1 MNKEKKNRCLYK
13 CESITDG
20 YEYSKMAKYFP
31 KRIYWV
37 YVKLVTLLNFVITG
51 FISLLF
57 KNWIISLIFFAL
69 LEIYI
74 FIYYKTC
81 LESVT
86 ERFQNN
92 RIKKGMAEASGEN
105 EFYEDYIIISDKKS
119 SVTINYSEI
128 SRCMETDTNFYFEYP
143 NKNIIIIIQ
152 KNKCDLELINFIR
165 SKFKNLENNLGD
177 NSKIKGVDNLK
188 NIDNTLSISYFMT
201 FLFILTI
208 GSLWGALWLYSVIDE
223 LNPQHGFNFLKNT
236 WIFWCWLPIPITS
249 ILLGYKYKN
258 KGINCTKNIVGGF
271 IIVFL
276 LLIYGSFCLMPTF
289 SEDYSKINDYRN
301 YIDANIPS
309 NGELEIHYWGNYFD
323 DDKKEYSIINVYYD
337 KEDVSN
343 LVSSIENSKNW
354 ILSTKIKSEL
364 KILLPSEFRAK
375 EDLYYSVY
383 NKTTNEYNVIPEES
397 GIYEIYAMSYD
408 KNKKELIIHKYKFI
422 YNK

>member
-1 MNKEKKNRCLYK
+1 MNKEKKNGCLYK

-37 YVKLVTLLNFVITG
+37 YIKLGTLLNLVITG

-57 KNWIISLIFFAL
+57 KNWVISLIFFVL

-105 EFYEDYIIISDKKS
+105 EFYKDYIIISDKKS

-128 SRCMETDTNFYFEYP
+128 SRCVETDTNFYFEYP

-177 NSKIKGVDNLK
+177 NSKIKGVDNFK

-236 WIFWCWLPIPITS
+236 WIFWCWLPIPIAS
-249 ILLGYKYKN
+249 IVLGYKYKN

-271 IIVFL
+271 IICL
-276 LLIYGSFCLMPTF
+276 LLLVCGSFCLMPTF
-289 SEDYSKINDYRN
+289 SEDYSKINDYKN

-309 NGELEIHYWGNYFD
+309 SGELEIHYWGNYFD

-383 NKTTNEYNVIPEES
+383 NKTSNEYNVIPEES
-397 GIYEIYAMSYD
+397 GIYEIYAMSYN
-408 KNKKELIIHKYKFI
+408 KNKKELIIHKYKLM

>member
-1 MNKEKKNRCLYK
+1 MALIILIFKNRQF
-13 CESITDG
+13 SI
-20 YEYSKMAKYFP
+20 
-31 KRIYWV
+31 I
-37 YVKLVTLLNFVITG
+37 
-51 FISLLF
+51 FIF
-57 KNWIISLIFFAL
+57 I
-69 LEIYI
+69 EIYI
-74 FIYYKTC
+74 LIHYKIC
-81 LESVT
+81 LEPLA
-86 ERFQNN
+86 EKIQNN
-92 RIKKGMAEASGEN
+92 RLKNGIVESSYEN
-105 EFYEDYIIISDKKS
+105 EFYDDFFIHKGKKS
-119 SVTINYSEI
+119 SITINYSEI
-128 SRCMETDTNFYFEYP
+128 SRCVETDTNFYLEHP
-143 NKNIIIIIQ
+143 VKNMIIILQ

-249 ILLGYKYKN
+249 IVLGYKYKN

-364 KILLPSEFRAK
+364 KILLPSQFRAK

-408 KNKKELIIHKYKFI
+408 KNKKELIIHKYKLM

>member
-57 KNWIISLIFFAL
+57 KNWIISLIFFVL

-92 RIKKGMAEASGEN
+92 RIKKGLAEASGEN
-105 EFYEDYIIISDKKS
+105 EFYEDYIIINHKKS

-128 SRCMETDTNFYFEYP
+128 SRCVETDTNFYLEYP
-143 NKNIIIIIQ
+143 NKNLIIIIQ

-177 NSKIKGVDNLK
+177 SSNFKGVDNFK
-188 NIDNTLSISYFMT
+188 NTDNTLSISYFMT

-208 GSLWGALWLYSVIDE
+208 GSLWGALWSYSLIDE
-223 LNPQHGFNFLKNT
+223 LNPQHAFNFLKNT

-249 ILLGYKYKN
+249 IVLGYKYKN

-289 SEDYSKINDYRN
+289 NEDYSKINDYKN

-309 NGELEIHYWGNYFD
+309 SGELEIHYWGNYFD

-337 KEDVSN
+337 KEDVSD

-364 KILLPSEFRAK
+364 KILLPSQFRAK

-383 NKTTNEYNVIPEES
+383 NKTINEYNTIPNES
-397 GIYEIYAMSYD
+397 GVYEIYAMKYD
-408 KNKKELIIHKYKFI
+408 KTKKELTIHKYKLM

>member
-57 KNWIISLIFFAL
+57 KNWIISLIFFVL

-92 RIKKGMAEASGEN
+92 RIKKGLAEASGEN
-105 EFYEDYIIISDKKS
+105 EFYEDYIIINHKKS

-128 SRCMETDTNFYFEYP
+128 SRCVETDTNFYLEYP
-143 NKNIIIIIQ
+143 NKNLIIIIQ

-177 NSKIKGVDNLK
+177 SSNFKGVDNFK
-188 NIDNTLSISYFMT
+188 NTDNTLSISYFMT

-208 GSLWGALWLYSVIDE
+208 GSLWGALWSYSLIDE
-223 LNPQHGFNFLKNT
+223 LNPQHAFNFLKNT

-249 ILLGYKYKN
+249 IVLGYKYKN

-289 SEDYSKINDYRN
+289 NEDYSKINDYKN

-309 NGELEIHYWGNYFD
+309 SGELEIHYWGNYFD

-337 KEDVSN
+337 KEDVSD

-364 KILLPSEFRAK
+364 KILLPSQFRAK

-383 NKTTNEYNVIPEES
+383 NKTSNEYNTIPNES
-397 GIYEIYAMSYD
+397 GVYEIYAMRYD
-408 KNKKELIIHKYKFI
+408 KTKKELTIHKYKLM

>member
-1 MNKEKKNRCLYK
+1 MNKEKRNRCLYK

-20 YEYSKMAKYFP
+20 YEYSKLAKYFP

-37 YVKLVTLLNFVITG
+37 YIKLGTLLNLVITG

-57 KNWIISLIFFAL
+57 KNWIISLIFFVL

-128 SRCMETDTNFYFEYP
+128 SRCVETDTNFYFEYP

-165 SKFKNLENNLGD
+165 SKFKNLENKLGD
-177 NSKIKGVDNLK
+177 TSKIKDVS
-188 NIDNTLSISYFMT
+188 NINTLSISYFMN

-208 GSLWGALWLYSVIDE
+208 GSLWGALWLYSVIGE

-249 ILLGYKYKN
+249 IVLGYKYKN

-289 SEDYSKINDYRN
+289 SEDYSKINDYKN

-309 NGELEIHYWGNYFD
+309 SGELEIHYWGNYFD

-337 KEDVSN
+337 KEDVSD

-354 ILSTKIKSEL
+354 ILSTKMKSEL
-364 KILLPSEFRAK
+364 KILLPSQFRAK

-383 NKTTNEYNVIPEES
+383 NKTINEYNTIPNES
-397 GIYEIYAMSYD
+397 GVYEIYAMRYD
-408 KNKKELIIHKYKFI
+408 KTKKELTIHKYKLM

>member
-1 MNKEKKNRCLYK
+1 MNKEKKNRCLYR

-20 YEYSKMAKYFP
+20 YEYSKLAKYFP

-37 YVKLVTLLNFVITG
+37 YIKLGTLLNFVITG

-57 KNWIISLIFFAL
+57 KNWIISLIFFVL

-119 SVTINYSEI
+119 SVIINYSEI
-128 SRCMETDTNFYFEYP
+128 SRCVETDTNFYFEYP

-177 NSKIKGVDNLK
+177 NSKIKGVDNFK

-249 ILLGYKYKN
+249 IVLGYKYKN

-276 LLIYGSFCLMPTF
+276 LLVYGSFCLMPTF
-289 SEDYSKINDYRN
+289 NEDYSKINDYRN

-364 KILLPSEFRAK
+364 KILLPSQFRAK

-383 NKTTNEYNVIPEES
+383 NKTINEYNVIPNES

-408 KNKKELIIHKYKFI
+408 NNKKELIIHKYKLM

>member
-57 KNWIISLIFFAL
+57 KNWIISLIFFVL

-92 RIKKGMAEASGEN
+92 RIKKGLAEASGEN
-105 EFYEDYIIISDKKS
+105 EFYEDYIIINHKKS

-128 SRCMETDTNFYFEYP
+128 SRCVETDTNFYLEYP
-143 NKNIIIIIQ
+143 NKNLIIIIQ

-177 NSKIKGVDNLK
+177 SSNFKGVDNFK
-188 NIDNTLSISYFMT
+188 NTDNTLSISYFMT

-208 GSLWGALWLYSVIDE
+208 GSLWGALWSYSLIDE
-223 LNPQHGFNFLKNT
+223 LNPQHTFNFLKNT

-249 ILLGYKYKN
+249 IVLGYKYKN

-289 SEDYSKINDYRN
+289 NEDYSKINDYKN

-309 NGELEIHYWGNYFD
+309 SGELEIHYWGNYFD

-337 KEDVSN
+337 KEDVSD

-364 KILLPSEFRAK
+364 KILLPSRFRAK

-383 NKTTNEYNVIPEES
+383 NKTINEYNTIPNES
-397 GIYEIYAMSYD
+397 GVYEIYAMRYD
-408 KNKKELIIHKYKFI
+408 KTKKELTIHKYKLM

>member
-57 KNWIISLIFFAL
+57 KNWIISLIFFVL

-92 RIKKGMAEASGEN
+92 RIKKGLAEASGEN
-105 EFYEDYIIISDKKS
+105 EFYEDYIIINHKKS

-128 SRCMETDTNFYFEYP
+128 SRCVETDTNFYLEYP
-143 NKNIIIIIQ
+143 NKNLIIIIQ

-165 SKFKNLENNLGD
+165 SKFINLENNLGD

-236 WIFWCWLPIPITS
+236 WIFWCWLPVPIAS
-249 ILLGYKYKN
+249 IVLGYKYKN

-289 SEDYSKINDYRN
+289 NEDYSKINDYKN

-309 NGELEIHYWGNYFD
+309 SGELEIHYWGNYFD

-337 KEDVSN
+337 KEDVSD

-364 KILLPSEFRAK
+364 KILLPSQFRAK

-383 NKTTNEYNVIPEES
+383 NKTINEYNTIPNES
-397 GIYEIYAMSYD
+397 GVYEIYAMRYD
-408 KNKKELIIHKYKFI
+408 KTKKELTIHKYKLM

>member
-57 KNWIISLIFFAL
+57 KNWIISLIFFVL

-92 RIKKGMAEASGEN
+92 RIKKGLAEASGEN
-105 EFYEDYIIISDKKS
+105 EFYEDYIIINHKKS

-128 SRCMETDTNFYFEYP
+128 SRCVETDTNFYLEYP
-143 NKNIIIIIQ
+143 NKNLIIIIQ

-177 NSKIKGVDNLK
+177 SSNFKGVDNFK
-188 NIDNTLSISYFMT
+188 NTDNTLSISYFMT

-208 GSLWGALWLYSVIDE
+208 GSLWGALWSYSLIDE
-223 LNPQHGFNFLKNT
+223 LNSQHAFNFLKNT

-249 ILLGYKYKN
+249 IVLGYKYKN

-289 SEDYSKINDYRN
+289 NEDYSKINDYKN

-309 NGELEIHYWGNYFD
+309 SGELEIHYWGNYFD

-337 KEDVSN
+337 KEDVSD

-364 KILLPSEFRAK
+364 KILLPSQFRAK

-383 NKTTNEYNVIPEES
+383 NKTINEYNTIPNES
-397 GIYEIYAMSYD
+397 GVYEIYAMRYD
-408 KNKKELIIHKYKFI
+408 KTKKELTIHKYKLM

>member
-249 ILLGYKYKN
+249 IVLGYKYKN

-301 YIDANIPS
+301 YIDANIPC

-397 GIYEIYAMSYD
+397 GIYEICAMSYD

>member
-1 MNKEKKNRCLYK
+1 MVREKMDKCLYK

-20 YEYSKMAKYFP
+20 YEYSKLAKYFP

-37 YVKLVTLLNFVITG
+37 YIKFGTLLNLVITG

-57 KNWIISLIFFAL
+57 KNWIISLIFFVL

-105 EFYEDYIIISDKKS
+105 EFYEDYIIISHKKS

-128 SRCMETDTNFYFEYP
+128 SRCVETDTNFYLEYP
-143 NKNIIIIIQ
+143 SKNTVIILQ

-177 NSKIKGVDNLK
+177 SSNFKGVDNFK
-188 NIDNTLSISYFMT
+188 NTDNTLSISYFMT

-208 GSLWGALWLYSVIDE
+208 GSLWGALWSYSLIDE
-223 LNPQHGFNFLKNT
+223 LNPQHAFNFLKNT
-236 WIFWCWLPIPITS
+236 WIFWCWLPIPIAS
-249 ILLGYKYKN
+249 IVLGFKYKN

-271 IIVFL
+271 IIGFL
-276 LLIYGSFCLMPTF
+276 LLIYGTFCLMPTF
-289 SEDYSKINDYRN
+289 NEDYGKINDYKN

-309 NGELEIHYWGNYFD
+309 SGELEIHYWGNYFD

-337 KEDVSN
+337 KEDVSD

-364 KILLPSEFRAK
+364 KILLPSQFRAK

-383 NKTTNEYNVIPEES
+383 NKTINEYNVIPNES

-408 KNKKELIIHKYKFI
+408 KNKKELIIHKYKLM

>member
-1 MNKEKKNRCLYK
+1 MVREKMDKCLYK

-20 YEYSKMAKYFP
+20 YEYSKLAKYFP

-37 YVKLVTLLNFVITG
+37 YIKFGTLLNLVITG

-57 KNWIISLIFFAL
+57 KKWIISLIFFVL

-105 EFYEDYIIISDKKS
+105 EFYEDYIIISHKKS

-128 SRCMETDTNFYFEYP
+128 SRCVETDTNFYLEYP
-143 NKNIIIIIQ
+143 SKNTVIILQ

-165 SKFKNLENNLGD
+165 SKFKSLENNLGD
-177 NSKIKGVDNLK
+177 SSNFKGVDNFK
-188 NIDNTLSISYFMT
+188 NTDNTLSISYFMT

-208 GSLWGALWLYSVIDE
+208 GSLWGALWSYSLIDE
-223 LNPQHGFNFLKNT
+223 LNPQHAFNFLKNT
-236 WIFWCWLPIPITS
+236 WIFWCWLPIPIAS
-249 ILLGYKYKN
+249 IVLGFKYKN

-271 IIVFL
+271 IIGFL
-276 LLIYGSFCLMPTF
+276 LLIYGTFCLMPTF
-289 SEDYSKINDYRN
+289 NEDYGKINDYKN

-309 NGELEIHYWGNYFD
+309 SGELEIHYWGNYFD

-337 KEDVSN
+337 KEDVSD

-364 KILLPSEFRAK
+364 KILLPSQFRAK

-383 NKTTNEYNVIPEES
+383 NKTINEYNTIPNES
-397 GIYEIYAMSYD
+397 GVYEIYAMRYD
-408 KNKKELIIHKYKFI
+408 KIKKELTIHKYKLM

>member
-1 MNKEKKNRCLYK
+1 MVREKMDKCLYK

-20 YEYSKMAKYFP
+20 YEYTKMAKYFP
-31 KRIYWV
+31 KRVYWV
-37 YVKLVTLLNFVITG
+37 FVKLGTLLNLVIMG
-51 FISLLF
+51 FT
-57 KNWIISLIFFAL
+57 SLIFKNRMVTLTFFVL

-74 FIYYKTC
+74 LVYYK
-81 LESVT
+81 LETVI

-92 RIKKGMAEASGEN
+92 RIKKGMVEVNHEN
-105 EFYEDYIIISDKKS
+105 EFYGNYFIVSGEKS
-119 SVTINYSEI
+119 SITIDYSEI
-128 SRCMETDTNFYFEYP
+128 SRCVENDTNFYLEYP
-143 NKNIIIIIQ
+143 SKNTVIILQ

-177 NSKIKGVDNLK
+177 SSNFKGVDNFK
-188 NIDNTLSISYFMT
+188 NTDNTLSISYFMT

-208 GSLWGALWLYSVIDE
+208 GSLWGALWSYSLIDE
-223 LNPQHGFNFLKNT
+223 LNPQHAFNFLKNT
-236 WIFWCWLPIPITS
+236 WIFWCWLPIPIAS
-249 ILLGYKYKN
+249 IVLGFKYKN

-337 KEDVSN
+337 KEDVSDLLN
-343 LVSSIENSKNW
+343 SIENSNNW
-354 ILSTKIKSEL
+354 VLSTKMKSEL

-383 NKTTNEYNVIPEES
+383 NKTSNEYNVIPEES
-397 GIYEIYAMSYD
+397 GIYDIYAMSYN
-408 KNKKELIIHKYKFI
+408 KNKKELIIHKYKLM

>member
-1 MNKEKKNRCLYK
+1 MVKEKKNKCLYK

-37 YVKLVTLLNFVITG
+37 YIKLVTLLNLVITG

-57 KNWIISLIFFAL
+57 NNWIISLIFFAL

-74 FIYYKTC
+74 FIYYKNC

-128 SRCMETDTNFYFEYP
+128 SRCVETDTNFYFEYP

-177 NSKIKGVDNLK
+177 NSKIKGVDNFK

-249 ILLGYKYKN
+249 IVFGYKYKN
-258 KGINCTKNIVGGF
+258 KGINCTKNIIGGF
-271 IIVFL
+271 IIAFL
-276 LLIYGSFCLMPTF
+276 LLVYGSFCLMPFF
-289 SEDYSKINDYRN
+289 SEDYSKINDYKN

-323 DDKKEYSIINVYYD
+323 DDKREYSIINVYYD
-337 KEDVSN
+337 NVDVSN
-343 LVSSIENSKNW
+343 LVSSIENSENW

-364 KILLPSEFRAK
+364 KILLPSQYRAK

-383 NKTTNEYNVIPEES
+383 NKTTNEYNTIPNES
-397 GIYEIYAMSYD
+397 GVYEIYAMRYD
-408 KNKKELIIHKYKFI
+408 KTKKELTIHKYKLL

>member
-1 MNKEKKNRCLYK
+1 MVREKMDKCLYK

-20 YEYSKMAKYFP
+20 YEYSKLAKYFP

-37 YVKLVTLLNFVITG
+37 YIKFGTLLNLVITG

-57 KNWIISLIFFAL
+57 KNWIISLIFFVL

-105 EFYEDYIIISDKKS
+105 EFYEDYIIISHKKS

-128 SRCMETDTNFYFEYP
+128 SRCVETDTNFYLEYP
-143 NKNIIIIIQ
+143 SKNTVIILQ

-177 NSKIKGVDNLK
+177 SSNFKGVDNFK
-188 NIDNTLSISYFMT
+188 NTDNTLSISYFMT
-201 FLFILTI
+201 FLFILTT
-208 GSLWGALWLYSVIDE
+208 GSLWGALWSYSLIDE
-223 LNPQHGFNFLKNT
+223 LNPQHAFNFLKNT
-236 WIFWCWLPIPITS
+236 WIFWCWLPIPIAS
-249 ILLGYKYKN
+249 IVLGFKYKN

-271 IIVFL
+271 IIGFL

-289 SEDYSKINDYRN
+289 NEDYGKINDYKN

-309 NGELEIHYWGNYFD
+309 SGELEIHYWGNYFD

-337 KEDVSN
+337 KEDVSD

-364 KILLPSEFRAK
+364 KILLPSQFRAK

-383 NKTTNEYNVIPEES
+383 NKTINEYNVIPNES

-408 KNKKELIIHKYKFI
+408 KNKKELIIHKYKLM

>member
-1 MNKEKKNRCLYK
+1 MVREKMDKCLYK

-20 YEYSKMAKYFP
+20 YEYTKMAKYFP
-31 KRIYWV
+31 KRVYWV
-37 YVKLVTLLNFVITG
+37 FVKLGTLLNLVIMG
-51 FISLLF
+51 FISLIF
-57 KNWIISLIFFAL
+57 KNWMVTLTFFVL

-74 FIYYKTC
+74 LVYYK
-81 LESVT
+81 LETVI

-92 RIKKGMAEASGEN
+92 RIKKGMVEVNHEN
-105 EFYEDYIIISDKKS
+105 EFYGNFFIVSGEKS
-119 SVTINYSEI
+119 SITIDYSEI
-128 SRCMETDTNFYFEYP
+128 SRCVENDTNFYLEYP
-143 NKNIIIIIQ
+143 SKNTVIILQ

-177 NSKIKGVDNLK
+177 SSNFKGVDNFK
-188 NIDNTLSISYFMT
+188 NTDNTLSISYFMT

-208 GSLWGALWLYSVIDE
+208 GSLWGALWSYSLIDE
-223 LNPQHGFNFLKNT
+223 LNPQHAFNFLKNT
-236 WIFWCWLPIPITS
+236 WIFWCWLPIPIAS
-249 ILLGYKYKN
+249 IVLGFKYKN

-271 IIVFL
+271 IIGFL
-276 LLIYGSFCLMPTF
+276 LLIYGTFCLMPTF
-289 SEDYSKINDYRN
+289 NEDYGKINDYKN

-309 NGELEIHYWGNYFD
+309 SGELEIHYWGNYFD

-337 KEDVSN
+337 KEDVSD

-364 KILLPSEFRAK
+364 KILLPSQFRAK

-383 NKTTNEYNVIPEES
+383 NKTSNEYNTIPNES
-397 GIYEIYAMSYD
+397 GVYEIYVMRYD
-408 KNKKELIIHKYKFI
+408 KTKKELTIHKYKLM

>member
-37 YVKLVTLLNFVITG
+37 YIKLGTLLNLVITG

-57 KNWIISLIFFAL
+57 KNWIISLIFFSL

-128 SRCMETDTNFYFEYP
+128 SRYVETDTNFYFEYP

-177 NSKIKGVDNLK
+177 NSKIKGVDNFK
-188 NIDNTLSISYFMT
+188 NNDNTLSISYFMT

-223 LNPQHGFNFLKNT
+223 LNPQHGFNFLQNT
-236 WIFWCWLPIPITS
+236 WIFWCWLPVPITS
-249 ILLGYKYKN
+249 IVLGYKYKN

-323 DDKKEYSIINVYYD
+323 DDKREYSIINVYYD
-337 KEDVSN
+337 NEDVSN
-343 LVSSIENSKNW
+343 LVSSIENSMNW
-354 ILSTKIKSEL
+354 ILSTKMKSEL

-383 NKTTNEYNVIPEES
+383 NKTTNEYNAIPNES
-397 GIYEIYAMSYD
+397 GIYEIYAMGYD
-408 KNKKELIIHKYKFI
+408 KNKKELVIHKYKLI

>member
-1 MNKEKKNRCLYK
+1 MVREKMDKCLYK

-20 YEYSKMAKYFP
+20 YEYSKLAKYFP

-37 YVKLVTLLNFVITG
+37 YIKFGTLLNLVITG

-57 KNWIISLIFFAL
+57 KNWIISLIFFVL

-105 EFYEDYIIISDKKS
+105 EFYEDYIIISHKKS

-128 SRCMETDTNFYFEYP
+128 SRCVETDTNFYLEYP
-143 NKNIIIIIQ
+143 SKNTVIILQ

-177 NSKIKGVDNLK
+177 SSNFKELDNFK
-188 NIDNTLSISYFMT
+188 NTDNTLSISYFMT

-208 GSLWGALWLYSVIDE
+208 GSLWGALWSYSLIDE
-223 LNPQHGFNFLKNT
+223 LNPQHAFNFLKNT
-236 WIFWCWLPIPITS
+236 WIFWCWLPIPIAS
-249 ILLGYKYKN
+249 IVLGFKYKN

-271 IIVFL
+271 IIGFL
-276 LLIYGSFCLMPTF
+276 LLIYGTFCLMPTF
-289 SEDYSKINDYRN
+289 NEDYGKINDYKN

-309 NGELEIHYWGNYFD
+309 SGELEIHYWGNYFD

-337 KEDVSN
+337 KEDVSD

-364 KILLPSEFRAK
+364 KILLPSQFRAK

-383 NKTTNEYNVIPEES
+383 NKTINEYNVIPNES

-408 KNKKELIIHKYKFI
+408 KNKKELIIHKYKLM

>member
-208 GSLWGALWLYSVIDE
+208 GSLWGTLWLYSVIDE

-249 ILLGYKYKN
+249 IVLGYKYKN

-397 GIYEIYAMSYD
+397 GIYEICAMSYD

>member
-57 KNWIISLIFFAL
+57 KNWIISLIFFVL

-92 RIKKGMAEASGEN
+92 RIKKGLAEASGEN
-105 EFYEDYIIISDKKS
+105 EFYEDYIIINHKKS

-128 SRCMETDTNFYFEYP
+128 SRCVETDTNFYLEYP
-143 NKNIIIIIQ
+143 NKNLIIIIQ

-177 NSKIKGVDNLK
+177 SSNFKGVDNFK
-188 NIDNTLSISYFMT
+188 NTDNTLSISYFMT

-208 GSLWGALWLYSVIDE
+208 GSLWGALWSYSLIDE
-223 LNPQHGFNFLKNT
+223 LNPQHAFNFLKNT
-236 WIFWCWLPIPITS
+236 WIFWCWLPIPIIS
-249 ILLGYKYKN
+249 IVLGYKYKN

-289 SEDYSKINDYRN
+289 NEDYSKINDYKN

-309 NGELEIHYWGNYFD
+309 SGELEIHYWGNYFD

-337 KEDVSN
+337 KEDVSD

-364 KILLPSEFRAK
+364 KILLPSQFRAK

-383 NKTTNEYNVIPEES
+383 NKTINEYNTIPNES
-397 GIYEIYAMSYD
+397 GVYEVYAMRYD
-408 KNKKELIIHKYKFI
+408 KTKKELTIHKYKLM

>member
-1 MNKEKKNRCLYK
+1 MVREKMDKCLYK

-20 YEYSKMAKYFP
+20 YEYSKLAKYFP

-37 YVKLVTLLNFVITG
+37 YIKFGTLLNLVITG

-57 KNWIISLIFFAL
+57 KKWIISLIFFVL

-105 EFYEDYIIISDKKS
+105 EFYEDYIIISHKKS

-128 SRCMETDTNFYFEYP
+128 SRCVETDTNFYLEYP
-143 NKNIIIIIQ
+143 SKNTVIILQ

-177 NSKIKGVDNLK
+177 SSNFKGVDNFK
-188 NIDNTLSISYFMT
+188 NTDNTLSISYFMT

-208 GSLWGALWLYSVIDE
+208 GSLWGALWSYSLIDE
-223 LNPQHGFNFLKNT
+223 LNPQHAFNFLKNT
-236 WIFWCWLPIPITS
+236 WIFWCWLPIPIAS
-249 ILLGYKYKN
+249 IVLGFKYKN

-271 IIVFL
+271 IIGFL
-276 LLIYGSFCLMPTF
+276 LLIYGTFCLMPTF
-289 SEDYSKINDYRN
+289 NEDYGKINDYKN

-309 NGELEIHYWGNYFD
+309 SGELEIHYWGNYFD

-337 KEDVSN
+337 KEDVSD

-364 KILLPSEFRAK
+364 KILLPSQFRAK

-383 NKTTNEYNVIPEES
+383 NKTINEYNTIP
-397 GIYEIYAMSYD
+397 
-408 KNKKELIIHKYKFI
+408 N
-422 YNK
+422 

>member
-31 KRIYWV
+31 KGVYWV
-37 YVKLVTLLNFVITG
+37 FVKLGTLLNLIIIA
-51 FISLLF
+51 FISLVFKSWMITLF
-57 KNWIISLIFFAL
+57 FFVL
-69 LEIYI
+69 LEIYVLV
-74 FIYYKTC
+74 YYKIC
-81 LESVT
+81 LESVA

-92 RIKKGMAEASGEN
+92 RIKKGLAEVNHEN
-105 EFYEDYIIISDKKS
+105 EFYENFFIVSGEKS
-119 SVTINYSEI
+119 SLTINYSEI
-128 SRCMETDTNFYFEYP
+128 SRCVENDTNFYLEYST
-143 NKNIIIIIQ
+143 KNMVIILQ

-165 SKFKNLENNLGD
+165 SRFKNLENNLGD
-177 NSKIKGVDNLK
+177 NSKFKGVDNFK
-188 NIDNTLSISYFMT
+188 NIDNKLSISYFMT

-249 ILLGYKYKN
+249 IVLGYKYKN

-289 SEDYSKINDYRN
+289 SEDYSKINDYKN

-364 KILLPSEFRAK
+364 KILLPSQFRAK

-383 NKTTNEYNVIPEES
+383 NKTINEYNVIPEES

-408 KNKKELIIHKYKFI
+408 KNKKELIIHKYKLM

>member
-1 MNKEKKNRCLYK
+1 MNKEKNNRCLYK

-57 KNWIISLIFFAL
+57 KNWIISLIFFVL

-92 RIKKGMAEASGEN
+92 RIKKGLAEASGEN
-105 EFYEDYIIISDKKS
+105 EFYEDYIIINHKKS

-128 SRCMETDTNFYFEYP
+128 SRCVETDTNFYLEYP
-143 NKNIIIIIQ
+143 NKNLIIIIQ

-177 NSKIKGVDNLK
+177 SSNFKGVDNFK
-188 NIDNTLSISYFMT
+188 NTDNTLSISYFMT

-208 GSLWGALWLYSVIDE
+208 GSLWGALWSYSLIDE
-223 LNPQHGFNFLKNT
+223 LNPQHAFNFLKNT

-249 ILLGYKYKN
+249 IVLGYKYKN

-289 SEDYSKINDYRN
+289 NEDYSKINDYKN

-309 NGELEIHYWGNYFD
+309 SGELEIHYWGNYFD

-337 KEDVSN
+337 KEDVSD

-364 KILLPSEFRAK
+364 KILLPSQFRAK

-383 NKTTNEYNVIPEES
+383 NKTINEYNTIPNES
-397 GIYEIYAMSYD
+397 GVYEIYAMRYD
-408 KNKKELIIHKYKFI
+408 KTKKELTIHKYKLM

>member
-1 MNKEKKNRCLYK
+1 MH
-13 CESITDG
+13 
-20 YEYSKMAKYFP
+20 
-31 KRIYWV
+31 
-37 YVKLVTLLNFVITG
+37 
-51 FISLLF
+51 
-57 KNWIISLIFFAL
+57 IFYCF
-69 LEIYI
+69 
-74 FIYYKTC
+74 FC
-81 LESVT
+81 FFS
-86 ERFQNN
+86 
-92 RIKKGMAEASGEN
+92 
-105 EFYEDYIIISDKKS
+105 
-119 SVTINYSEI
+119 
-128 SRCMETDTNFYFEYP
+128 
-143 NKNIIIIIQ
+143 
-152 KNKCDLELINFIR
+152 
-165 SKFKNLENNLGD
+165 
-177 NSKIKGVDNLK
+177 
-188 NIDNTLSISYFMT
+188 
-201 FLFILTI
+201 
-208 GSLWGALWLYSVIDE
+208 
-223 LNPQHGFNFLKNT
+223 
-236 WIFWCWLPIPITS
+236 
-249 ILLGYKYKN
+249 
-258 KGINCTKNIVGGF
+258 
-271 IIVFL
+271 IVFL

-397 GIYEIYAMSYD
+397 GIYEICAMSYD

>member
-1 MNKEKKNRCLYK
+1 MVREKMDKCLYK

-20 YEYSKMAKYFP
+20 YEYSKLAKYFP

-37 YVKLVTLLNFVITG
+37 YIKFGTLLNLVITG

-57 KNWIISLIFFAL
+57 KNWIISLIFFVL

-105 EFYEDYIIISDKKS
+105 EFYEDYIIISHKKS
-119 SVTINYSEI
+119 SVTINYSQI
-128 SRCMETDTNFYFEYP
+128 SRCVETDTNFYLEYP
-143 NKNIIIIIQ
+143 SKNTVIILQ

-177 NSKIKGVDNLK
+177 SSNFKGVDNFK
-188 NIDNTLSISYFMT
+188 NTDNTLSISYFMT

-208 GSLWGALWLYSVIDE
+208 GSLWGALWSYSLIDE
-223 LNPQHGFNFLKNT
+223 LNPQHAFNFLKNT
-236 WIFWCWLPIPITS
+236 WIFWCWLPIPIAS
-249 ILLGYKYKN
+249 IVLGFKYKN

-271 IIVFL
+271 IIGFL
-276 LLIYGSFCLMPTF
+276 LLIYGTFCLMPTF
-289 SEDYSKINDYRN
+289 NEDYGKINDYKN

-309 NGELEIHYWGNYFD
+309 SGELEIHYWGNYFD

-337 KEDVSN
+337 KEDVSD

-364 KILLPSEFRAK
+364 KILLPSQFRAK

-383 NKTTNEYNVIPEES
+383 NKTINEYNVIPNES

-408 KNKKELIIHKYKFI
+408 KNKKELIIHKYKLM

>member
-249 ILLGYKYKN
+249 IVLGYKYKN

-309 NGELEIHYWGNYFD
+309 SGELEIHYWGNYFD

-383 NKTTNEYNVIPEES
+383 NKTSNEYNVIPEES

-408 KNKKELIIHKYKFI
+408 KNKKELIIHKYKLM

>member
-57 KNWIISLIFFAL
+57 KNWIISLIFFVL

-92 RIKKGMAEASGEN
+92 RIKKGLAEASGEN
-105 EFYEDYIIISDKKS
+105 EFYEDYIIINHKKS

-128 SRCMETDTNFYFEYP
+128 SRCVETDTNFYLEYP
-143 NKNIIIIIQ
+143 NKNLIIIIQ

-177 NSKIKGVDNLK
+177 SSNFKGVDNFK
-188 NIDNTLSISYFMT
+188 NTDNTLSISYFMT

-208 GSLWGALWLYSVIDE
+208 GSLWGALWSYSLIDE
-223 LNPQHGFNFLKNT
+223 LNPQHAFNFLKNT

-249 ILLGYKYKN
+249 IVLGYKYKN

-289 SEDYSKINDYRN
+289 NEDYSKINDYKN

-309 NGELEIHYWGNYFD
+309 SGELEIHYWGNYFD

-337 KEDVSN
+337 KEDVSD

-364 KILLPSEFRAK
+364 KILLPSQFRAK

-383 NKTTNEYNVIPEES
+383 NKTINEYNTIPNES
-397 GIYEIYAMSYD
+397 GVYEIYAMRYD
-408 KNKKELIIHKYKFI
+408 KTKKELTIHKYKLM